1 MDINGNIEIIILTGL
16 HENAFG
22 IMASRFSVLRQ
33 PIRQN
38 YKNAIAIIK
47 ACVVLHNL
55 FLKFFNDDKKY
66 LNPQMLRREDEDGR
80 LTPGSWEQE
89 TSMNNLSTIGHVAGN
104 RSGTAE
110 ARFQR
115 DILAEKF
122 VSDNLAPWQFK
133 SAHIA
138 GYHCSNS
145 KLLKLFHPSPKHFCQ
160 TF

>member
-1 MDINGNIEIIILTGL
+1 M
-16 HENAFG
+16 ENAFG
-22 IMASRFSVLRQ
+22 IMASRFRVLRQ

-38 YKNAIAIIK
+38 YKNAIATIK

-104 RSGTAE
+104 
-110 ARFQR
+110 
-115 DILAEKF
+115 
-122 VSDNLAPWQFK
+122 
-133 SAHIA
+133 
-138 GYHCSNS
+138 
-145 KLLKLFHPSPKHFCQ
+145 
-160 TF
+160 